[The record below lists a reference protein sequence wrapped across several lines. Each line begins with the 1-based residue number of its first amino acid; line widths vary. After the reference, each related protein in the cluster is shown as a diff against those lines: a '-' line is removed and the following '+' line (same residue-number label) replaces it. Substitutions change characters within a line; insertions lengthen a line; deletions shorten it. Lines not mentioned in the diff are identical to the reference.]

1 MRREYDFSQGT
12 RGKHAG
18 KRLRIVGDTSLS
30 QEPDEVRTTQTRK
43 RSSALDLTARI
54 LSTKQ
59 IAVSWVYEDTEG
71 FLYNNVPGTIL
82 VNASAQ
88 SIRFELKE
96 KNGDDNDNFEVVIK
110 NTNGSYIL
118 KADHPEMGNQ
128 EFPLKVYSASEE
140 LVLYLEDANNH
151 AYFHLS

>member
-18 KRLRIVGDTSLS
+18 KRIRVVGDPSLHEGPGGAS
-30 QEPDEVRTTQTRK
+30 KAQINK
-43 RSSALDLTARI
+43 KGSLDITGRI

-71 FLYNNVPGTIL
+71 FLYENVPGTIVANPSNRSL
-82 VNASAQ
+82 
-88 SIRFELKE
+88 RFELKE
-96 KNGDDNDNFEVVIK
+96 NNGDDENFEVVIK
-110 NTNGSYIL
+110 NANGSYFL
-118 KADHPEMGNQ
+118 KADHPEIENQ
-128 EFPLKVYSASEE
+128 EFPLKVYLASDE
-140 LVLYLEDANNH
+140 LVLYLEDTNNR